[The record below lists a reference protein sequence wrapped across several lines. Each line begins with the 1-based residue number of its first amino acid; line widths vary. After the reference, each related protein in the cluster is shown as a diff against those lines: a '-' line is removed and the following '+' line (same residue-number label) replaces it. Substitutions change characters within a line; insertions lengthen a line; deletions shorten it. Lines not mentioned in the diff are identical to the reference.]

1 MKQSIFTLFC
11 LLFFAFSSFAKSNGT
26 IKGKVQDADKQPLA
40 YANVVLYNAVDSSVL
55 KLELSDEK
63 GEYQFSQLEAKSYY
77 IQVSFVGLPNQ
88 TTAAFELSEGG
99 NYTIPI
105 VTMSAGAAELEEVT
119 VTAQRPILELK
130 PDMMVMNVENSAV
143 AVGDNALELLRKA
156 PGVVIDNNENVS
168 LLGKAGVQ
176 IYIDGKPSPLG
187 GSDLA
192 AFLKTMQSSEIEA
205 IEIITNPSSKYDAQ
219 GNAGIINI
227 RLKRAKGLGSN
238 ANLNLTY
245 SQGEKMQYNGSIN
258 GNHRNKVM
266 NVFGNYSHNYGENIN
281 FNEFYREQF
290 GFIFDQRNDS
300 GGSWRSNNFRF
311 GTDFFLGKKHTLG
324 FLVNGFLSDNDWG
337 GESRAIIST
346 AGSPQPDSILLARSE
361 SVSDRMNLN
370 YNINYRFDNGKGKSL
385 NIDADYGK
393 FDINRLEDQPNFY
406 VSPTNEE
413 DILSSSTVQIIT
425 PTLIDITTFK
435 VDYEQPIG
443 KGKLGTG
450 VKFSYVNTDNT
461 FDFFDVLDGQN
472 VLNREVSNKFEYTEN
487 VNAAYA
493 NYNQKFGKLGV
504 SAGLRLE
511 QTNSEGDLTSFVETE
526 NDNVKRNYLDF
537 FPSGGLTY
545 DLNEKNSF
553 RLNYSRRINRPSYQD
568 LNPFRQR
575 LDELTFEKGNPFLQ
589 PEYTNKVELTHTFM
603 YAINTT
609 LGFDH
614 TRDLIARLTDAE
626 TEKSAFIT
634 YLNVA
639 ERYSYTLNVSGA
651 VPIKDWWSTYVSLT
665 GAHQQNK
672 ADFGEGKTLDL
683 SATTFNVYAQNN
695 FKLPSD
701 FNIEV
706 SGWYTSPSIWEGSFK
721 MNEMWSLN
729 AGVSKKILDGRGSL
743 KISIND
749 IFKTNVWSGRSIFG
763 DLDMTARG
771 GWDSRRVRVNFS
783 YLLGNNQVKSR
794 RRKTGLEDES
804 SRIKSGN

>member
-1 MKQSIFTLFC
+1 M
-11 LLFFAFSSFAKSNGT
+11 
-26 IKGKVQDADKQPLA
+26 IKGKVQDAEAQPLA

-55 KLELSDEK
+55 KLELSDEEGK
-63 GEYQFSQLEAKSYY
+63 YQFSQLEANNYY
-77 IQVSFVGLPNQ
+77 IQVSFVGLPTQ
-88 TTAAFELSEGG
+88 TTASFTLSEGG
-99 NYTIPI
+99 DYTVPTVEMI
-105 VTMSAGAAELEEVT
+105 ADANELEAVT
-119 VTAQRPILELK
+119 VTAQRPLLELK
-130 PDMMVMNVENSAV
+130 PDMMVMNVESSAI

-168 LLGKAGVQ
+168 LLGKAGVL

-187 GSDLA
+187 GADLA
-192 AFLKTMQSSEIEA
+192 AFLKTMQSSEIES

-227 RLKRAKGLGSN
+227 KLKRAKGLGSN

-245 SQGEKMQYNGSIN
+245 AQGQTMQYNASIN
-258 GNHRNKVM
+258 GNHRNKFL
-266 NVFGNYSHNYGENIN
+266 NVFGNCSHNYGENVN

-290 GFIFDQRNDS
+290 GFTFDQRADQ
-300 GGSWRSNNFRF
+300 GGNWRSNNFRL

-324 FLVNGFLSDNDWG
+324 FLINGFFSDNVWDS
-337 GESRAIIST
+337 ESRAAISMV
-346 AGSPQPDSILLARSE
+346 GNPSPDSILLAQSNTT
-361 SVSDRMNLN
+361 SDRMNVN
-370 YNINYRFDNGKGKSL
+370 YNVNYRFDNGKGRSL

-393 FDINRLEDQPNFY
+393 FDIDRMEDQPNFY

-413 DILSSSTVQIIT
+413 NILSSSIVEIIT
-425 PTLIDITTFK
+425 PTLIDIATFK
-435 VDYEQPIG
+435 VDYEQPLG
-443 KGKLGTG
+443 DGKLGAG
-450 VKFSYVNTDNT
+450 AKVSYVNTDNS
-461 FDFFDVLDGQN
+461 FDFFDVLDGQSI
-472 VLNREVSNKFEYTEN
+472 LNKDVSNQFEYSEN

-504 SAGLRLE
+504 LAGLRME
-511 QTNSEGDLTSFVETE
+511 HTNSEGDLTSFVATE
-526 NDNVKRNYLDF
+526 DDNVKRNYLDF

-609 LGFDH
+609 IGFDH
-614 TRDLIARLTDAE
+614 TRDLIAQLTDAE

-634 YLNVA
+634 YRNLA
-639 ERYSYTLNVSGA
+639 ERYSYTLNISGGI
-651 VPIKDWWSTYVSLT
+651 PIKDWWSAYVSLT
-665 GAHQQNK
+665 GAHQQNQ

-683 SATTFNVYAQNN
+683 EVTTFNAYAQNN
-695 FKLPSD
+695 FKLPGE
-701 FNIEV
+701 FNLEV

-721 MNEMWSLN
+721 MEEMWALN

-743 KISIND
+743 KLSISD
-749 IFKTNVWSGRSIFG
+749 IFRTNVFRGRSIFG
-763 DLDMTARG
+763 DLDMTVQG

-783 YLLGNNQVKSR
+783 YLFGDNQVKSR
-794 RRKTGLEDES
+794 RRRTGLEAES
-804 SRIKSGN
+804 KRIKSGN

>member
-11 LLFFAFSSFAKSNGT
+11 LLLFASSSFAKANGT
-26 IKGKVQDADKQPLA
+26 IKGKVQDSDAQPLA
-40 YANVVLYNAVDSSVL
+40 YANVVLYNATDSSIL
-55 KLELSDEK
+55 KLELSDEEGK
-63 GEYQFSQLEAKSYY
+63 YQFNQLEANSYY
-77 IQVSFVGLPNQ
+77 IQISFVGLPNQ
-88 TTAAFELSEGG
+88 TTAIFELTEGG
-99 NYTIPI
+99 NYVVPT
-105 VTMSAGAAELEEVT
+105 VKMEANSNELEEVT

-156 PGVVIDNNENVS
+156 PGVVIDNNENVA

-176 IYIDGKPSPLG
+176 VYIDGKPSPLG
-187 GSDLA
+187 GADLA

-205 IEIITNPSSKYDAQ
+205 IEIITNPSAKYDAQ

-245 SQGEKMQYNGSIN
+245 SQGEKTQYNGSIN
-258 GNHRNKVM
+258 GNHRNKVL

-300 GGSWRSNNFRF
+300 GGFWRSNNFRL
-311 GTDFFLGKKHTLG
+311 GTDFFLGKKHTVG
-324 FLVNGFLSDNDWG
+324 FLVNGFFSDNEWG

-346 AGSPQPDSILLARSE
+346 AGNPQPDSILLARSE
-361 SVSDRMNLN
+361 SISDRMNVN
-370 YNINYRFDNGKGKSL
+370 YNINYRFDSGKGKSL

-393 FDINRLEDQPNFY
+393 FDIARVEDQPNFY
-406 VSPTNEE
+406 VSPTNE
-413 DILSSSTVQIIT
+413 DNVLSTSIVQTLT
-425 PTLIDITTFK
+425 PTVIDIATFK

-443 KGKLGTG
+443 EGKLGTG

-461 FDFFDVLDGQN
+461 FDFFDVIDGAN
-472 VLNREVSNKFEYTEN
+472 ILNKEVSNQFEYSEN

-493 NYNQKFGKLGV
+493 NYNQQFGKLGV

-511 QTNSEGDLTSFVETE
+511 QTNSEGDLTSFVTTE
-526 NDNVKRNYLDF
+526 DDNVKRNYLDV

-545 DLNEKNSF
+545 NLNDKNSF

-575 LDELTFEKGNPFLQ
+575 LDELTFEKGNPFLR
-589 PEYTNKVELTHTFM
+589 PEYTNKLELTHTFM

-614 TRDLIARLTDAE
+614 TKDLIARLTDAE
-626 TEKSAFIT
+626 GDKKAFIT
-634 YLNVA
+634 YLNVE
-639 ERYSYTLNVSGA
+639 ERYSYSLNVSGS
-651 VPIKDWWSTYVSLT
+651 VPIKEWWSVYASIT
-665 GAHQQNK
+665 GVHQKNK
-672 ADFGEGKTLDL
+672 ADFGDGKTLDL
-683 SATTFNVYAQNN
+683 SATTFNTYAQNN
-695 FKLPSD
+695 FKLPGD
-701 FNIEV
+701 FNVEV
-706 SGWYTSPSIWEGSFK
+706 SGWFTSPSIWEGSFK
-721 MNEMWSLN
+721 MEEMWSLN
-729 AGVSKKILDGRGSL
+729 AGLSKKILDGRGSL
-743 KISIND
+743 KLSIND
-749 IFKTNVWSGRSIFG
+749 IFKTNIWRGRSVFG
-763 DLDMTARG
+763 DLDMSARG

-794 RRKTGLEDES
+794 RRNTGLEDES